1 MEKIKKLGK
10 IGYYVFFGALIFV
23 ALVVVASAFPIKGN
37 IQIKVVESGS
47 MEPAIKTGSVV
58 LIKPSSIDKIGDVFT
73 FEGNFKDAKGQKVP
87 TTHRIIEMR
96 VDRGNPVYV
105 TKGDANE
112 ERDTTEI
119 SHQKVIGKVLVSV
132 PYLGYAV
139 EAAKRPYGFLAII
152 VIPAAIVVWDQS
164 GKIWGEIKRMR
175 AKRKEDSEP
184 PREETSENTV

>member
-1 MEKIKKLGK
+1 MKKLGK
-10 IGYYVFFGALIFV
+10 YGYYILLGALIFV

-58 LIKPSSIDKIGDVFT
+58 LIKPSSIYKIGDVIT

-96 VDRGNPVYV
+96 VDRGNPVYI

-112 ERDTTEI
+112 EPDSKEI
-119 SHQKVIGKVLVSV
+119 PQSQVIGKV
-132 PYLGYAV
+132 YLA
-139 EAAKRPYGFLAII
+139 
-152 VIPAAIVVWDQS
+152 
-164 GKIWGEIKRMR
+164 
-175 AKRKEDSEP
+175 
-184 PREETSENTV
+184 